1 MIQSRKM
8 VKSSRQKIEQCI
20 REQQKYSKRLR
31 DEWVKKSDEMSEQ
44 INVSVFYLIKVNQ
57 KQRKN
62 HNRTVRSSSKR

>member
-44 INVSVFYLIKVNQ
+44 INVSVFFLF
-57 KQRKN
+57 
-62 HNRTVRSSSKR
+62 SESKSKTAKES